1 MQQPAILSM
10 FARSPIRPL
19 ERHMDKANQCA
30 ELLLPFFDAV
40 LQQDW
45 HAASEV
51 HQKITERENEADQLK
66 NDLRLHLP
74 KGLFLPVS
82 RSDLLELLSKQDRI
96 ANCSKDIAGIVLGRK
111 MAFPESLQQT
121 LSDYIKRCIDASRQA
136 TKAIN
141 ELDELLESG
150 FKGKEVTLVEKM
162 IQTLDVIETET
173 DQLQIKLRQ
182 ELFNIEQSL
191 PPVEVMF
198 LYKVIDWI
206 GCIADIAQLTGGRL
220 LVLLAH

>member
-1 MQQPAILSM
+1 MQKPAILSM

-30 ELLLPFFDAV
+30 ELLSPFFNAV

-45 HAASEV
+45 QSAENL
-51 HQKITERENEADQLK
+51 QQQICQRENEADELK

-82 RSDLLELLSKQDRI
+82 RSDLLELLSKQDGI
-96 ANCSKDIAGIVLGRK
+96 ANRSKDIAGMVLGRK
-111 MAFPESLQQT
+111 ITIPESLHNTFIQY
-121 LSDYIKRCIDASRQA
+121 LNRCIDASKQA
-136 TKAIN
+136 TQAIN

-162 IQTLDVIETET
+162 IQTLDTIETET
-173 DQLQIKLRQ
+173 DQLQIQLRQ
-182 ELFNIEQSL
+182 QLFDIEKTL
-191 PPVEVMF
+191 PPVEVVF
-198 LYKVIDWI
+198 LYKIIDWV
-206 GCIADIAQLTGGRL
+206 GTVADVAQKTGGRL
-220 LVLLAH
+220 LILLAH